1 MRRSNSFAV
10 LVLIAVTFS
19 HPAHAQKDEKGG
31 ACSKML
37 SQEDVAKATGLNVG
51 KGEKGPDIAGSDGSC
66 VWKASDGTQ
75 IVVVLSNK
83 QQMATTMDSMAQT
96 GGTDYDGLGTSA
108 VGTKGIPE
116 TGGGYNLSFT
126 DAKGGVAVSIPGNAG
141 TSERTLALGK
151 LIEERRTG
159 KSEKGNANAPGSQGV
174 TASDHGQTATPQGK
188 TANSQGQT
196 AQVQ

>member
-1 MRRSNSFAV
+1 MRRSVTFP
-10 LVLIAVTFS
+10 LVVVMAIAFS
-19 HPAHAQKDEKGG
+19 HPVHAQNSGKGG
-31 ACSKML
+31 TCGKML
-37 SQEDVAKATGLNVG
+37 SQEDIAKATGLSVG

-75 IVVVLSNK
+75 IVVVLSDK
-83 QQMATTMDSMAQT
+83 QQMQTTMDSMAQT
-96 GGTDYDGLGTSA
+96 GGTDYDGLGTGA

-159 KSEKGNANAPGSQGV
+159 KSEKDKASTPGSQGV
-174 TASDHGQTATPQGK
+174 TASHQGQTATPQGK
-188 TANSQGQT
+188 TASSQGQT

>member
-1 MRRSNSFAV
+1 MRRFLTFAA
-10 LVLIAVTFS
+10 LVVIAAVFS
-19 HPAHAQKDEKGG
+19 HPVLAQSDGKSGT
-31 ACSKML
+31 CSKML

-83 QQMATTMDSMAQT
+83 QQMQTTMDSMAQT

-151 LIEERRTG
+151 LIEERRSGESG
-159 KSEKGNANAPGSQGV
+159 KKKTDTAGSQGI
-174 TASDHGQTATPQGK
+174 TASSQGQTATPQGK
-188 TANSQGQT
+188 TATSQGQT